1 VSYDRDTWYKQFF
14 GSVPGLTHVSGSLV
28 VVSRH
33 SDGMTLLAAR
43 AWRSK
48 GYRVMALMGNTES
61 AAIDEEGIVGYPL
74 DAVSDA
80 LLERETRLVA
90 RSAGRRGKGYAAGAE
105 GVDC

>member
-1 VSYDRDTWYKQFF
+1 
-14 GSVPGLTHVSGSLV
+14 
-28 VVSRH
+28 
-33 SDGMTLLAAR
+33 MTLLAAR